1 MTSDCHSAHW
11 QEKGALEGFR
21 LRDEKIQKKVK
32 VMLV

>member
-21 LRDEKIQKKVK
+21 DEKIQKKVK
-32 VMLV
+32 AR